1 MFKNNTKTSIIVVIS
16 SIIACVIST
25 FVFFSIISK
34 TNDFKAVQ
42 STEFYTIEQ
51 FNISINKQ
59 RIEKKI
65 KPLKLNPLLIQSA
78 NEKAL
83 DMGKKGY
90 FSHISPIDGTKW
102 SDFIN
107 KSGYD
112 YQQAGENL
120 ANGFTDINE
129 IVTAWMNSPSHR
141 ENILNPEVDETGF
154 GYYFGKL
161 NGAPTIFVVQVFG
174 KQASE

>member
-1 MFKNNTKTSIIVVIS
+1 MFKNNTKTSIVVVIS
-16 SIIACVIST
+16 SILACVIST
-25 FVFFSIISK
+25 FVFFSIISTTSNSSK
-34 TNDFKAVQ
+34 KQ
-42 STEFYTIEQ
+42 SVEFYTIEQ
-51 FNISINKQ
+51 LNISINKQ

-65 KPLKLNPLLIQSA
+65 KPLKLNSLLIKSA
-78 NEKAL
+78 KNKAL
-83 DMGKKGY
+83 DMGNKHY

-129 IVTAWMNSPSHR
+129 MVTAWMNSPSHR
-141 ENILNPEVDETGF
+141 ENILNPDVDETGF
-154 GYYFGKL
+154 GYQYGKL
-161 NGAPTIFVVQVFG
+161 NGVQTIFVVQVFG
-174 KQASE
+174 KIATE